1 MNNIYKV
8 FLAWLLMT
16 LLPVMITF
24 GQEVVD
30 EDAEPEII
38 TEGYEFTEGP
48 LWHESSYLLFSD
60 IPANTVYK
68 WTPGEGAEMY
78 LKPSG
83 HSNGLAYDREG
94 NLLLAQHDGLVSR
107 LSSSKNLTVVV
118 DNYNG
123 KRLNSPNDLAIKSD
137 GSIYFTDPPFGVS
150 DEDKELD
157 FSGVYRYSE
166 DNGLQLLIDDFD
178 LPNGIVFSPDESRLY
193 VNDSQHGHIR
203 VFDVKEDG
211 SLANGKIFAEMQSD
225 AEGAADGMKVDTEGN
240 LYSTGPGGLW
250 IFSPEGELLR
260 QVETPDRVTNLAWGG
275 SDGSNL
281 YLTAPNAVYK
291 LETNKKGMQR

>member
-8 FLAWLLMT
+8 FFAWLLMT

-30 EDAEPEII
+30 EDADPEII

-48 LWHESSYLLFSD
+48 LWHESGYLLFSD

-107 LSSSKNLTVVV
+107 LSNSKKLTVVV

-275 SDGSNL
+275 SDGANL
-281 YLTAPNAVYK
+281 YLTASNAVYK
-291 LETNKKGMQR
+291 LETNKKGMRR

>member
-8 FLAWLLMT
+8 FFAWLLMT

-30 EDAEPEII
+30 EDADPEII

-48 LWHESSYLLFSD
+48 LWHESGYLLFSD

-107 LSSSKNLTVVV
+107 LSKSKKLTVVV

-275 SDGSNL
+275 SDGANL

-291 LETNKKGMQR
+291 LETNKKGMRR